1 MERMDSDITKKNIPI
16 KKAQS
21 ETLTTQPSHHKIIRH
36 KKLKALFISIILI
49 SIAGGG
55 SLYLLESQPSL
66 VAKFADNVLRPTLGN
81 KNTIILENLVFSFSD
96 HLKQIVYG
104 TVGKPKG
111 NIFNAEPAQKPQS
124 APKPTIQS
132 LNLTTINDAQ
142 PGYPLLEGEGQWTIV
157 NLPQFNNQQIMA
169 RTFVRPD
176 PDRSYAI
183 VALIQMN
190 MHYLTLN
197 CVAGTYYPGG
207 DLGHPG
213 PGIIPAADQASNNL
227 VAAFNGGFQYMD
239 GHYGMTVGA
248 NVYVPLTE
256 GLGSLIIYQ
265 DGSSTI
271 EKYDSTKKTLV
282 PIAAVR
288 QNGPLILDKGQVTA
302 DATSGGYQVWGRTT
316 TNSVYT
322 WRSGVGMTASGNLV
336 YAVGPSL
343 TAATLAQSLKLA
355 GATVALQ
362 LDINQF
368 WVRFATFT
376 PATPGAYNS
385 ESILNT
391 LQNGGPQYLHGYNKD
406 FFYLMMRPPIT
417 HQAN

>member
-1 MERMDSDITKKNIPI
+1 METDIIKI
-16 KKAQS
+16 KKIPKQS
-21 ETLTTQPSHHKIIRH
+21 KPEPLTSIHVDKKTIRH
-36 KKLKALFISIILI
+36 KKLKALLITLIIV
-49 SIAGGG
+49 AGTGGG
-55 SLYLLESQPSL
+55 SIYLLGAQPAL

-81 KNTIILENLVFSFSD
+81 RNTIILENIVFSLSD
-96 HLKQIVYG
+96 RLKQIAYG
-104 TVGKPKG
+104 TVGKPKA
-111 NIFNAEPAQKPQS
+111 NIFNAEPASKPQS
-124 APKPTIQS
+124 APKPTVQS
-132 LNLTTINDAQ
+132 LNLTTINDSQ
-142 PGYPLLEGEGQWTIV
+142 PGYPLLDGEGQWTIV
-157 NLPQFNNQQIMA
+157 NLPQFKNQQIMA

-190 MHYLTLN
+190 MHYLTLTS
-197 CVAGTYYPGG
+197 VAGTYYPGG

-213 PGIIPAADQASNNL
+213 PGVIPVADQASNNL

-239 GHYGMTVGA
+239 GHYGMTVGT

-256 GLGSLIIYQ
+256 GLGSLILYK
-265 DGSSTI
+265 DGSASI
-271 EKYDSTKKTLV
+271 ERYDSTKKTLI

-302 DATSGGYQVWGRTT
+302 DANSGGYQVWGRTT

-322 WRSGVGMTASGNLV
+322 WRSGVGMTAAGNLV

-355 GATVALQ
+355 GATEGIQ

-368 WVRFATFT
+368 WVRFVTFT
-376 PATPGAYNS
+376 PTTPGNYAT

-406 FFYLMMRPPIT
+406 FFYLMMRPSVT
-417 HQAN
+417 HSYKS